1 MSELKNCPFCGGEA
15 EVRVHHM
22 YEHGKLYSP
31 ETAKKEYYVQC
42 LGCATQCGAIEHETE
57 AEAVAAWNRRADDW
71 RPASEPP
78 ETNAGERPKSVMV
91 CAVHPD
97 GRARLHTGW
106 CMEGRW
112 YVPWVPVEAVVT
124 HWRHLPEPP
133 KEDDDAQ
140 N

>member
-1 MSELKNCPFCGGEA
+1 MQKNELRACPFCGGED
-15 EVRVHHM
+15 VR
-22 YEHGKLYSP
+22 YEHRGKDYHSHVVACH
-31 ETAKKEYYVQC
+31 E
-42 LGCATQCGAIEHETE
+42 CGAITDYFSTEHY
-57 AEAVAAWNRRADDW
+57 AVAAWNHRADGW

-78 ETNAGERPKSVMV
+78 KTNAGERPKSVMV

-112 YVPWVPVEAVVT
+112 YVPWVEVEAVVT

-133 KEDDDAQ
+133 KEEDDG
-140 N
+140 